1 MIEPGLHL
9 ALSRDGYEQIDAPNI
24 SRLKHLRRSPAH
36 ARHALLHPEPPTQ
49 AQELGQ
55 AVHLAVLER
64 DRWEREYIAAPPCD
78 RRTKEGKA
86 IWAEA
91 MNRAEGR
98 TILRGEEYELC
109 ADLAAAVWSHPVA
122 AEILRGKGVNEASL
136 IWREGDGMAKCRLDA
151 LRMISG
157 RGCAIDLKTTVDA
170 SPKGFAREIARMD
183 YHAQAGWYT
192 LGLERVFGA
201 PHRWLWIAVEKEP
214 PYAVAVYEL
223 AHDDLMLG
231 RETALRWL
239 EQWRA
244 CERSGIWPGYSDAI
258 QSIQLPAWARAS
270 EPYTE
275 DSSHVVAF

>member
-9 ALSRDGYEQIDAPNI
+9 ALSRDQYEQLDAPNI

-36 ARHALLHPEPPTQ
+36 ARHALLHPEPPPS

-55 AVHLAVLER
+55 AVHLGVLER
-64 DRWEREYIAAPPCD
+64 DRWEHEYIAAPACD

-86 IWAEA
+86 IWAGLEA
-91 MNRAEGR
+91 EAEGR
-98 TILRGEEYELC
+98 TILRESEYELC

-122 AEILRGKGVNEASL
+122 AEILRGKGVNEAAL
-136 IWREGDGMAKCRLDA
+136 VWQEGDGPAKCRLDA
-151 LRMISG
+151 LRMIAG
-157 RGCAIDLKTTVDA
+157 RACAIDLKTPVDA
-170 SPKGFAREIARMD
+170 SPPGFAREIARPD
-183 YHAQAGWYT
+183 YQ
-192 LGLERVFGA
+192 
-201 PHRWLWIAVEKEP
+201 

-244 CERSGIWPGYSDAI
+244 CERSGIWPGYGDAI

-275 DSSHVVAF
+275 DSNHVVAF

>member
-64 DRWEREYIAAPPCD
+64 DRWEHEYIAAPPCD

-86 IWAEA
+86 IWADLEA
-91 MNRAEGR
+91 RAEGR
-98 TILRGEEYELC
+98 TILREAEYELC

-136 IWREGDGMAKCRLDA
+136 IWREGEGMAKCRLDS
-151 LRMISG
+151 LRMIAG
-157 RGCAIDLKTTVDA
+157 RACAGGRRRCLTLEMLGGWICSYPSRERARCRPGSIIA
-170 SPKGFAREIARMD
+170 SPLRR
-183 YHAQAGWYT
+183 
-192 LGLERVFGA
+192 
-201 PHRWLWIAVEKEP
+201 P
-214 PYAVAVYEL
+214 PIV
-223 AHDDLMLG
+223 D
-231 RETALRWL
+231 RK
-239 EQWRA
+239 
-244 CERSGIWPGYSDAI
+244 SG
-258 QSIQLPAWARAS
+258 
-270 EPYTE
+270 
-275 DSSHVVAF
+275 V